1 MFISIPKEF
10 FVPVVFGEG
19 FTLNEE
25 NNNLELDL
33 SMYRESTGKKNISD
47 LENNKEY
54 LEKNKAYLEKS
65 KTAKEKQDIVNI
77 EVDMN
82 ENQCGNK
89 AQVQGSTAKS
99 EKEKGTTIYM
109 SLKEKSDFEKLCS
122 NEGKIFE
129 ELDDEFIENIN
140 INLKG
145 CNKSCD

>member
-10 FVPVVFGEG
+10 FVPVVFGEV

-33 SMYRESTGKKNISD
+33 NMYRESTGKKNISN
-47 LENNKEY
+47 LGMNKEY
-54 LEKNKAYLEKS
+54 LEKNKEYLEKS

-145 CNKSCD
+145 CNKNCN